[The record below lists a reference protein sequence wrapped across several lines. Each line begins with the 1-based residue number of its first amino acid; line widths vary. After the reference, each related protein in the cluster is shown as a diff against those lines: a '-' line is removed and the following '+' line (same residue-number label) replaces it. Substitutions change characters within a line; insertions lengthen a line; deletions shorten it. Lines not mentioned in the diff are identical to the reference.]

1 MMSGTLRT
9 LPLVAAGILLAGCN
23 LSLFPDAQP
32 VLSNVNGAN
41 LPAGAVGSTV
51 VFGGAGFGDAQGAG
65 RVVFQPT
72 VSGPQLTATVV
83 SWTQSAVVATV
94 PTAAPGDYAVA
105 VQSGNG
111 ITSGAQL
118 FTVLPPAPFNASA
131 VTWTAGPTLPG
142 AVSGAGVAFAQI
154 GSAGYVYV
162 VGGAGAGGAPVAT
175 VSYAAVAS
183 DGTLGAWT
191 ATTPLPTALAF
202 SAAVAATQRNS
213 AVLAA
218 GYLYVLG
225 GTTSASGTPVSTVY
239 RALINGDGSLG
250 GSWTTVTALP
260 VPLRSVAGII
270 QYGSIYVIGGATAS
284 NTVAT
289 AYRSPIQVDGS
300 FNSTWMGQGSLPSS
314 RARFGFGALGLYLY
328 IVGGENDALAPN
340 DTGPSASRRST
351 VYFAKLHPSTR
362 DIQTSWTATTT
373 ALPAD
378 RSAHTAV
385 FGSGTVLVTAGLY
398 PGASTHT
405 SEQIYAPVVV
415 EDGTLGTFATA
426 TPATSI
432 NSLCGCNLFNH
443 AATGYLAGNGS
454 FHVLIVGGDDV
465 NAVGTR
471 RAETF
476 TY

>member
-9 LPLVAAGILLAGCN
+9 LPLVAVGILLAACN

-32 VLSNVNGAN
+32 VLSNVNGAA
-41 LPAGAVGSTV
+41 LPAGPVGSTIV
-51 VFGGAGFGDAQGAG
+51 LAGAGFGDAQGTG
-65 RVVFQPT
+65 RVLFTPT
-72 VSGPQLTATVV
+72 AGGPALTATVE
-83 SWTQSAVVATV
+83 SWKQAAVVAIV
-94 PTAAPGDYAVA
+94 PVATPGDYAVG

-111 ITSGAQL
+111 ITSGARL
-118 FTVLPPAPFNASA
+118 FTVTPAAPFNASA
-131 VTWTAGPTLPG
+131 VTWTAAPTLPG

-175 VSYAAVAS
+175 VSYAVVAS
-183 DGTLGAWT
+183 NGTLGAWT
-191 ATTPLPTALAF
+191 ATTALPTALEF
-202 SAAVAATQRNS
+202 PAAVAATQRNS

-225 GTTSASGTPVSTVY
+225 GATSASGTPVSTVY
-239 RALINGDGSLG
+239 RAPINADGSLG

-270 QYGSIYVIGGATAS
+270 QYGSMYVIGGAAAS
-284 NTVAT
+284 SAVVT
-289 AYRSPIQVDGS
+289 AYRSPIQLDGS
-300 FNSTWMGQGSLPSS
+300 LNSSWKTQGALPAA

-328 IVGGENDALAPN
+328 IVGGESDALAPN
-340 DTGPSASRRST
+340 DTGPSASRTST
-351 VYFAKLHPSTR
+351 VYFAMLNPSTR
-362 DIQTSWTATTT
+362 DIATSWTATTT
-373 ALPAD
+373 ALPAA
-378 RSAHTAV
+378 RSAHSAV
-385 FGSGTVLVTAGLY
+385 FGSGNLLVTGGLY

-405 SEQIYAPVVV
+405 SEQVYAPVNA
-415 EDGTLGTFATA
+415 DGTLGTFATA
-426 TPATSI
+426 TPTTSI

-443 AATGYLAGNGS
+443 GATGYLAGNGS